1 MLGVQSFSDE
11 ELIVQ
16 CEFVGALETHEAVS
30 SEQKDL
36 LVILNAVPDQGMLDE
51 GLSRE
56 VVNRVQ
62 KLRKEA
68 SLVVQD
74 PIEVFYKVL
83 APDGAGAGAGAKG
96 GGANCKPPGAPADAA
111 EAKADTERLCSVVE
125 SQRESI
131 AKLIGKPFRP
141 KAQLLE
147 HAVVVAEATRAVQG
161 AQIEI
166 TIARE
171 TPVVDAKRV
180 AALGGGDGTLA
191 EHVQQLLA
199 AHEPVALK
207 RALSASG
214 GKLSARVDGKEL
226 QLQLGRDFT
235 LSSLA

>member
-1 MLGVQSFSDE
+1 MESTVGDRAACSEPRKLEGRTAP
-11 ELIVQ
+11 
-16 CEFVGALETHEAVS
+16 GALAHAVC
-30 SEQKDL
+30 
-36 LVILNAVPDQGMLDE
+36 AA
-51 GLSRE
+51 
-56 VVNRVQ
+56 
-62 KLRKEA
+62 A
-68 SLVVQD
+68 SLAEACHLRS
-74 PIEVFYKVL
+74 IEVFYKVL